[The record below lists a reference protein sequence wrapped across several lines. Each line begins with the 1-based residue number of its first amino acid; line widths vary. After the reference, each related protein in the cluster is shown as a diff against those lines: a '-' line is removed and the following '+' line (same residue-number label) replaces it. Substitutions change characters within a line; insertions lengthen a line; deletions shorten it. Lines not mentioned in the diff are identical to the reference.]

1 MMNASKKHWLVSA
14 VVSLVLVVA
23 GMLLGYAF
31 APHTADAA
39 ETDLPEI
46 FKVGNKLVGFGLFP
60 DGGFSRIEVTILEV
74 KGGWVRGKE
83 MTRGIVW
90 IPVESVAFWQEVE

>member
-46 FKVGNKLVGFGLFP
+46 FKVGNKLVGLVSG
-60 DGGFSRIEVTILEV
+60 IHMEVTILEV

-83 MTRGIVW
+83 MSYGIVW
-90 IPVESVAFWQEVE
+90 IPVESVSFWQEAE